1 MKRVEAVV
9 REEKLV
15 DVKDALERL
24 GVLGLTMAPVKG
36 RGRQRGQTYWRGT
49 SSFPSDILPKL
60 KIDVV
65 VKDQDVE
72 SVIEAIMK
80 AAWTG
85 DVGDGKIFVS
95 PMQEVVRIRT
105 GERGDVAI

>member
-1 MKRVEAVV
+1 MKKVEVII

-15 DVKDALERL
+15 DVKDALERA
-24 GVLGLTMAPVKG
+24 GIVALTITPVRG

-49 SSFPSDILPKL
+49 ATFPADILPKL
-60 KIDVV
+60 KMDLV
-65 VKDQDVE
+65 VKDEEVE
-72 SVIEAIMK
+72 KAVAAIIK

-95 PMQEVVRIRT
+95 SVEEVVRIRT
-105 GERGDVAI
+105 GERGDAAI

>member
-1 MKRVEAVV
+1 MKKVEAIV

-24 GVLGLTMAPVKG
+24 GVLGLNMAPVKG
-36 RGRQRGQTYWRGT
+36 RGRQRGETYWRGT
-49 SSFPSDILPKL
+49 SSFPADILPKL
-60 KIDVV
+60 KMDVV
-65 VKDQDVE
+65 VADEEVE
-72 SVIEAIMK
+72 KVIDAIMK

-85 DVGDGKIFVS
+85 DVGDGKIFVL
-95 PMQEVVRIRT
+95 PMEEVVRIRT

>member
-1 MKRVEAVV
+1 MKKVEAIV

-15 DVKDALERL
+15 DVKDALERA
-24 GVLGLTMAPVKG
+24 GIPSFNITPVRG
-36 RGRQRGQTYWRGT
+36 RGRQRGETYWRGT
-49 SSFPSDILPKL
+49 SSFPADILPKL
-60 KIDVV
+60 KMDVV
-65 VKDQDVE
+65 VKDEEVE
-72 SVIEAIMK
+72 EVINAIMK